1 MHKKSQEMKF
11 TSFISK
17 LPSCFLLFLLL
28 QVLVSC
34 YKDNNNDLLPE
45 QPMIPIVMA
54 HGLIGSGDAYELQL
68 LRFASNGYPLEFLH
82 TFEWNTLDPDF
93 SGHVD
98 ALDVFIDE
106 VLAATG
112 FDQVDLVGHSYGTR
126 LSMSYC
132 SQTDRAKKVRNV
144 VLMGGSA
151 QTGPAG
157 NAAIKVP
164 TLNIWSPY
172 DRVVSSGGDTPGA
185 TNLRL
190 KQKDHFEVASCR
202 ESFEAMY
209 QFFRNRPPATLAI
222 LPTGNP
228 VISGKVVSFAENIS
242 GNGATLEIYEVDLN
256 TGNRLSSTADAVF
269 SIGPDNR
276 WGPFQTK
283 TNARYEFRVSTATA
297 GDRPL
302 RFYKES
308 FLRDN
313 HNVIIRYSPPEGS
326 VFKLLFDLFPRDNNR
341 PINVYFN
348 ASQTMITGRDQLTMN
363 GINLTTP
370 LFALH
375 THSTVALFMFD
386 VNGNGI
392 SDGTPF
398 PIVRSIPALAV
409 GDFFFPVHP
418 DSSTALIFNGRKI
431 VMPSS
436 RTQTDGVCIA
446 VFD

>member
-1 MHKKSQEMKF
+1 MKYF
-11 TSFISK
+11 SFVSK
-17 LPSCFLLFLLL
+17 NPQFFLLLFLF
-28 QVLVSC
+28 QGLVSC
-34 YKDNNNDLLPE
+34 SKVNKKDLLPE

-68 LRFASNGYPLEFLH
+68 LRFTSNGYPLELIH

-98 ALDVFIDE
+98 DLDVFIDE
-106 VLAATG
+106 VLSNTG
-112 FDQVDLVGHSYGTR
+112 FEQVDLVGHSYGTR

-144 VLMGGSA
+144 VLMGGA
-151 QTGPAG
+151 VQTGPAG
-157 NAAIKVP
+157 NAASRVP
-164 TLNIWSPY
+164 TLNIWSPF
-172 DRVVSSGGDTPGA
+172 DRIVSNGGNTPGA

-190 KQKDHFEVASCR
+190 SQKDHFEVASCR

-209 QFFRNRPPATLAI
+209 QFIRNRPPATSDI
-222 LPTGNP
+222 LPKGNA

-242 GNGATLEIYEVDLN
+242 GNGATLEIYEVDPN
-256 TGNRLSSTADAVF
+256 TGNRIRSTADALF

-283 TNARYEFRVSTATA
+283 TNARYEFRVSTGMA

-302 RFYKES
+302 RFYKEG
-308 FLRDN
+308 FPRDN
-313 HNVIIRYSPPEGS
+313 NNVIIRYSPPEGS
-326 VFKLLFDLFPRDNNR
+326 VFKLLFDLLPRDNNR

-370 LFALH
+370 LFALPNF
-375 THSTVALFMFD
+375 STVALFMFD
-386 VNGNGI
+386 VNGNSI
-392 SDGTPF
+392 SDGTPL
-398 PIVRSIPALAV
+398 PVLRQIPALSV

-418 DSSTALIFNGRKI
+418 DSSTTLIFNGRKI

-436 RTQTDGVCIA
+436 MTQAEGVCIA